1 MGLLDNLGDLLKQ
14 AAAGTA
20 PEADVHA
27 AYDQVATT
35 ANHGDITDG
44 LTHAFNS
51 DQTPPF
57 EQMLSGLFANSSAD
71 QKAGILNQI
80 MGALGP
86 GGASQMLG
94 AAGGLGGLAGLAGM
108 LSGGNVTPQQAQQVS
123 PEAVQVLA
131 QNAAKKDPSIVN
143 AAAGFYAQHPQ
154 LVKAIGAGALA
165 LLMSRISQS
174 RR

>member
-1 MGLLDNLGDLLKQ
+1 MGLLDNLGELLKQ
-14 AAAGTA
+14 ASAGTA

-27 AYDQVATT
+27 AYDQVAKT
-35 ANHGDITDG
+35 ATHGDLTEG

-57 EQMLSGLFANSSAD
+57 DQMLSGLFANSSAD
-71 QKAGILNQI
+71 QKAGLLNKI
-80 MGALGP
+80 MGSLGP
-86 GGASQMLG
+86 GGMSQVMG
-94 AAGGLGGLAGLAGM
+94 AAGGLGGLAGV

-123 PEAVQVLA
+123 PDTVRVLA

-165 LLMSRISQS
+165 LLMSKISQS